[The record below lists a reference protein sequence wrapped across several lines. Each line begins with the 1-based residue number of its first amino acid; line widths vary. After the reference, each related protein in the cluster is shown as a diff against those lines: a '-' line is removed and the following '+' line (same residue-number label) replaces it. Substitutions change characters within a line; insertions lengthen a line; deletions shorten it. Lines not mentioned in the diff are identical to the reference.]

1 MRSHFPIVCSRPEL
15 VDFLLNC
22 LLRNAFFWSICGRP
36 GFCSHIFAKLG
47 SRPELVDFLLNCLL
61 RNAFFGRSAV
71 IRTFAITFLQFWAT
85 DLNSSVSYYCLLRN
99 AFFDDLRSS
108 GLLRSHFLILGSRQF
123 LLHCLCRNAFVCS
136 ICGHP
141 DFGQPSRARWFPN
154 NLCVE
159 KAFFGPICG
168 HPDFCSH
175 VLQLWAADLNSSS
188 SY

>member
-1 MRSHFPIVCSRPEL
+1 MQPTRTRRFPIKLSIKKRI
-15 VDFLLNC
+15 
-22 LLRNAFFWSICGRP
+22 FWSICGRP

-85 DLNSSVSYYCLLRN
+85 DPNSSVSYNCLLRN

-141 DFGQPSRARWFPN
+141 DFGQPS
-154 NLCVE
+154 VE